1 MKISDISSQL
11 SGKKKTVNDLARFIK
26 NRNDDNP
33 NYTLLLG
40 AGCSITSSVRSATE
54 LVTEW
59 RNEVCTELGC
69 SETDAEKQKDFLKNS
84 QTDWYDPTKE
94 YSCLF
99 ERKYD
104 LQRQRRIFV
113 EKEVSDAT
121 PSLGYAY
128 LTALVNETYFN
139 TIFTTNFD
147 DLINEAF
154 YFYSDQRPIVCAH
167 DSSIDSI
174 TVTSKRPK
182 IIKLHGDYLFD
193 DIKATTKETESLEHN
208 MKLKFI
214 EFAKDYGLIVAGY
227 SGCDRSIMDI
237 LTALL
242 KSETYFK
249 HGIYWCLRKDS
260 EIPEELK
267 KLLWKDKVY
276 FVEIDGFDELFAEI
290 YSYNNYDSELPI
302 STLSV
307 TRKPSEMVANIL
319 KSNWLQ
325 TTNSP
330 ILRKAYDT
338 LKKQHAKSNLV
349 NLILNKDGDLDNQI
363 NDQDLI
369 SIIELQQLYQSH
381 KFIDVIDKGKFVLQK
396 NLSDNGRIRVI
407 NLLISAYRSIG
418 NNDEAIKLADQLIK
432 EDKFN
437 VNHYILKSEI
447 QSKNEQK
454 IQTLTEASEIS
465 PYSVSIIST
474 IVEVK
479 TVQKNRA
486 FGAEKQQIIKE
497 IKELIGKSLLI
508 DPSLDNPCWK
518 DSFNI
523 LGELG
528 SAEEV
533 KKARNEIIQKVDS
546 MNPTSLTAF
555 TFKLSNLDADADADR
570 LKSLLAEIDK
580 QRKISTQSRSIRLLE
595 LEIKALIRFNL
606 SNELLTYIHEALA
619 FPSIHRYEDLV
630 VQVANAK
637 RQVFGEDAE
646 AIDLL
651 NKSLQKDFDVDVFNL
666 LFRTYIENNKVAD
679 AEALFSKSEFNL
691 SSNLKFECLR
701 ALMES
706 KGLFSDALAEL
717 EKRKTMEY
725 VEHNSH
731 MYLLIKCEKYAQAKE
746 LGKTILEPVN
756 FSTEDAVLIVNYEL
770 ARKKLHEA
778 PSEKRLN
785 DVISHHSK
793 DENLK
798 TAVYAV
804 LNKKQ
809 DMINSIRKV
818 LRKDKTF
825 KFELSTWPVFDQY
838 RNDSDFTSLIQ

>member
-11 SGKKKTVNDLARFIK
+11 SGKRKTVNDLARFIK

-54 LVTEW
+54 LITEW
-59 RNEVCTELGC
+59 RNEVCAELGC
-69 SETDAEKQKDFLKNS
+69 SDPDTEKQKEFLKNT

-128 LTALVNETYFN
+128 LTALVNQTYFN

-214 EFAKDYGLIVAGY
+214 EFAKDYGLVVAGY
-227 SGCDRSIMDI
+227 SGCDRSVMDI

-249 HGIYWCLRKDS
+249 HGVYWCLRKDS

-290 YSYNNYDSELPI
+290 YSYNNTNADLPI

-319 KSNWLQ
+319 KSKWLKS
-325 TTNSP
+325 TNSP
-330 ILRKAYDT
+330 ILQKAYDT
-338 LKKQHAKSNLV
+338 LRKQHAKSNLV

-369 SIIELQQLYQSH
+369 SIIELQQLYESH
-381 KFIDVIDKGKFVLQK
+381 KFIEVIDKGKSVLQK
-396 NLSDNGRIRVI
+396 NLSDNGKIRVI
-407 NLLISAYRSIG
+407 NLLISAYRAID
-418 NNDEAIKLADQLIK
+418 NKDEAIKLADQLTK
-432 EDKFN
+432 EDKYN

-447 QSKNEQK
+447 QSKIEQK
-454 IQTLTEASEIS
+454 ILTLSDASEFS
-465 PYSVSIIST
+465 PYSVSIISK

-479 TVQKNRA
+479 TVQKNRS
-486 FGAEKQQIIKE
+486 FGAEKQNIIKE
-497 IKELIGKSLLI
+497 IKELINKSLLI

-518 DSFNI
+518 DKFNI

-533 KKARNEIIQKVDS
+533 KKARNEIIDKVDS

-555 TFKLSNLDADADADR
+555 TFKLSNMEVDKDVDN
-570 LKSLLAEIDK
+570 LKSILIEIDT
-580 QRKISTQSRSIRLLE
+580 QRQISTQTRSIRLLE
-595 LEIKALIRFNL
+595 LEIKTLIRFNL
-606 SNELLTYIHEALA
+606 SKELLTYINQALA
-619 FPSIHRYEDLV
+619 LPNIHEYEDLV
-630 VQVANAK
+630 VQIAIAK
-637 RQVFGEDAE
+637 RQVLGDEAE
-646 AIDLL
+646 AINLL
-651 NKSLQKDFDVDVFNL
+651 TKSLQKDFDVDVFNL
-666 LFRTYIENNKVAD
+666 LFRSYIENNKVTD
-679 AEALFSKSEFNL
+679 AEALYSKSEFNL
-691 SSNLKFECLR
+691 SNYLKFECFR

-706 KGLFSDALAEL
+706 KGLYTEALTEL
-717 EKRKTMEY
+717 EKRKAIEY

-731 MYLLIKCEKYAQAKE
+731 MYLLIKCEKYVQAKE
-746 LGKTILEPVN
+746 LGKSILEPIN

-770 ARKKLHEA
+770 ARKRLNET
-778 PSEKRLN
+778 PSEKRLI
-785 DVISHHSK
+785 DVLSQHSK
-793 DENLK
+793 DEHLK
-798 TAVYAV
+798 SAVYAV
-804 LNKKQ
+804 LSKKQ
-809 DMINSIRKV
+809 DMLDSIRKV

-825 KFELSTWPVFDQY
+825 KYQLSTWPVFDQY